1 MTSVN
6 RHCVTLFRSVFRH
19 CQRHLNNGTYW
30 GTQSWREFHVATP
43 VAAYDLRKVE
53 LTPLEQRKLTF
64 DSHAMVIELE
74 SNGFEKRQA
83 EIIVAALVTLATANM
98 DIVYKDMVTGA
109 HQVPHTHTRYHT
121 QTQHTRYHTHH
132 THSSPVTTLKAN
144 QLRQSQQ
151 PRYHTHHTHSGPV
164 TTPVTTHHTRY
175 HTHSSPLTTITPHTP
190 GTTLKANQVPQSQQ
204 PRYHTHHTHSSPG
217 TTGTHTTPVTTLTA
231 TEVPCTPHSQQPS
244 YHTQSKPVTT
254 ITAAKVPHTPHSQRP
269 SYHTSYHTPH
279 QVPHTQHTR
288 RLRCS
293 RSWLTWTPSGKT
305 W

>member
-204 PRYHTHHTHSSPG
+204 PRYHTHHTHSSPV
-217 TTGTHTTPVTTLTA
+217 TTLKANQLRQSQQPRYHTHHTHSGPVTTPVTTHHTR
-231 TEVPCTPHSQQPS
+231 
-244 YHTQSKPVTT
+244 YHTHSTPGDC
-254 ITAAKVPHTPHSQRP
+254 AAADHGSPGL
-269 SYHTSYHTPH
+269 H
-279 QVPHTQHTR
+279 QERHGDP
-288 RLRCS
+288 
-293 RSWLTWTPSGKT
+293 GEE
-305 W
+305 